1 MYKVLLIDNFDSFTY
16 NLVHLLEGVD
26 AEVTVVRNDML
37 HTIQVKVYTHIV
49 ISPGPGLPSEVE
61 QVKHFVKPLLAS
73 HNLLGVCLGHQL
85 LGELFGAALYQTD
98 KVYHGIAT
106 EISVDASS
114 KLFKG
119 LPNTFNVGRYHSWM
133 VKDLPKELK
142 TTATDSE
149 GHIMAFQHTSL
160 NVSAVQFHPESIL
173 SEYGREVIG
182 NWLSS

>member
-37 HTIQVKVYTHIV
+37 HTIIPNNFTHFV

-61 QVKHFVKPLLAS
+61 QVKQFVKSLLTS
-73 HNLLGVCLGHQL
+73 HNILGVCLGHQI
-85 LGELFGAALYQTD
+85 LGELFGAELYQTD

-106 EISVDASS
+106 EISVDTSS

-119 LPNTFNVGRYHSWM
+119 LPKTINVGRYHSWM

-142 TTATDSE
+142 ITATDSD
-149 GHIMAFQHTSL
+149 GHIMAFEHTEL

-173 SEYGREVIG
+173 SEYGKEIIK
-182 NWLSS
+182 NWLN

>member
-37 HTIQVKVYTHIV
+37 HTIQSNQFTHIV
-49 ISPGPGLPSEVE
+49 ISPGPGLPNEVNH
-61 QVKHFVKPLLAS
+61 VKEFVKPLLTS
-73 HNLLGVCLGHQL
+73 HNLLGVCLGHQI
-85 LGELFGAALYQTD
+85 LGELFGAALYQTN

-106 EISVDASS
+106 EISVDTSS

-119 LPNTFNVGRYHSWM
+119 LPDKFNVGRYHSWM

-142 TTATDSE
+142 ITATDID
-149 GHIMAFQHTSL
+149 GNIMAFEYTEL

-173 SEYGREVIG
+173 SEYGKEIIK
-182 NWLSS
+182 NWLN

>member
-37 HTIQVKVYTHIV
+37 HTIQPNKFTHIV
-49 ISPGPGLPSEVE
+49 ISPGPGLPNEVNH
-61 QVKHFVKPLLAS
+61 VKQFLKPLLAS
-73 HNLLGVCLGHQL
+73 HNLLGVCLGHQI
-85 LGELFGAALYQTD
+85 LGELFGAELYQTD

-106 EISVDASS
+106 EINVDTSS

-119 LPNTFNVGRYHSWM
+119 LPKTINVGRYHSWM

-142 TTATDSE
+142 ITAKDSG
-149 GHIMAFQHTSL
+149 GHIMAFEHTSL
-160 NVSAVQFHPESIL
+160 SVSAVQFHPESIL
-173 SEYGREVIG
+173 SEYGKEIIK
-182 NWLSS
+182 NWLN

>member
-37 HTIQVKVYTHIV
+37 HTIQTNQFTHIV
-49 ISPGPGLPSEVE
+49 ISPGPGLPNEVNH
-61 QVKHFVKPLLAS
+61 VKQFIKPLLNT
-73 HNLLGVCLGHQL
+73 HHILGVCLGHQI
-85 LGELFGAALYQTD
+85 LGELFGAELYQTD

-106 EISVDASS
+106 EISLDTSS

-119 LPNTFNVGRYHSWM
+119 LPNKFNVGRYHSWM
-133 VKDLPKELK
+133 VKDLPKEIK
-142 TTATDSE
+142 ITAKDSE
-149 GHIMAFQHTSL
+149 GNIMAFEHAKL

-173 SEYGREVIG
+173 SEYGKEIIK
-182 NWLSS
+182 NWLN

>member
-26 AEVTVVRNDML
+26 AEVVVVRNDML
-37 HTIQVKVYTHIV
+37 HTIQVKDYTHVV
-49 ISPGPGLPSEVE
+49 ISPGPGLPSEVN
-61 QVKHFVKPLLAS
+61 QVKQFVKPLLIT
-73 HNLLGVCLGHQL
+73 HKILGVCLGHQI
-85 LGELFGAALYQTD
+85 LGELFGAELYQIG

-106 EISVDASS
+106 EISVDTSS
-114 KLFKG
+114 KLFKD

-142 TTATDSE
+142 ITATDSE
-149 GHIMAFQHTSL
+149 DHIMAFEHSTFNL
-160 NVSAVQFHPESIL
+160 SAVQFHPESIL
-173 SEYGREVIG
+173 SQYGREVIG